1 MREELKTE
9 VERDYDLT
17 DSDRAV
23 STVTVNLESII
34 LLENKLF
41 RIMENVCGIR
51 LPDQK
56 KSNKVAK
63 DTYLQMFNEI
73 IELCEDFWY
82 IVRVESMLF
91 CHLP

>member
-1 MREELKTE
+1 
-9 VERDYDLT
+9 
-17 DSDRAV
+17 
-23 STVTVNLESII
+23 
-34 LLENKLF
+34 
-41 RIMENVCGIR
+41 MENMCQIR

-63 DTYLQMFNEI
+63 DNYMQMFNEI